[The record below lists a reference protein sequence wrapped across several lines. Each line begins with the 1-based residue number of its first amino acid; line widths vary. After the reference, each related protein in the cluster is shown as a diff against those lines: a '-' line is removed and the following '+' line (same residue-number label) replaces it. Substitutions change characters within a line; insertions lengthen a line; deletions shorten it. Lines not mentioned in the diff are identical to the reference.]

1 VENRRSSGNTATI
14 AHRVA
19 SVPRGVQM
27 SKHTPGP
34 WHWVNSSTNK
44 SFDFDAEWDGEGK
57 PSLRTIAEQR
67 DCDFGWTL
75 PDWILDADPMQYGN
89 DTANA
94 RLIASAPDLLEALK
108 LAVRQNDHD
117 MLMNGEELRVCRAA
131 IAKAEGAE

>member
-1 VENRRSSGNTATI
+1 
-14 AHRVA
+14 
-19 SVPRGVQM
+19 M

-34 WHWVNSSTNK
+34 WHWVNSRTDK

-57 PSLRTIAEQR
+57 PSLRTIAEQTK
-67 DCDFGWTL
+67 CDSGWTL

-94 RLIASAPDLLEALK
+94 RLIAAAPDLLEALK

-117 MLMNGEELRVCRAA
+117 MPMTGEELRVCRAA